1 MFTFENGTAIINQFN
16 GIMETPLQST
26 RINVVDCLRGFAV
39 CGIIIIHFLE
49 HMNFYNFPEPTAL
62 DQGIWDTVFFLGAS
76 KMYAI
81 FALLFGFSCYIQ
93 HHNAQKRGSDFR
105 GRFAW
110 RMFLLFIWGIIDL
123 FFYNGDIL
131 CTYAVIG
138 LLLIP
143 LVKAPDKVLVAL
155 AIFLFLQ
162 PVEIAYGI
170 IGALNPSVPPMDV
183 GIGPLWATLSD
194 VCAGGSLLDVG
205 HAGVRYGLQI
215 NFGWALENGR
225 LTQTYLL
232 FIIGMLIGRRRLFLD
247 EGGNLET
254 WKRILVASIISFA
267 VFFPLW
273 KIVPWLV
280 GNKTVAHSL
289 DVQLNMWRNFSMMA
303 FYVSGIVLLYYRTRA
318 QRAISRLAAIG
329 KMSLT
334 DYLFQSIVGGFLFYN
349 WGLGLYR
356 VSGHTMSFCIAIAF
370 LFVLYFLCRW
380 WASNHRRG
388 PLEEVW
394 ARLTHLGSKH

>member
-1 MFTFENGTAIINQFN
+1 
-16 GIMETPLQST
+16 METPLQST

-232 FIIGMLIGRRRLFLD
+232 FIIGLLIGRRRLFLD

>member
-1 MFTFENGTAIINQFN
+1 MEN
-16 GIMETPLQST
+16 PSQST

-39 CGIIIIHFLE
+39 CGIIMIHFLE
-49 HMNFYNFPEPTAL
+49 HMNFYSFPEPTAL

-93 HHNAQKRGSDFR
+93 HHNQEKKGKDFR
-105 GRFAW
+105 ARFAW
-110 RMFLLFIWGIIDL
+110 RMFLLFLWGMVDL

-155 AIFLFLQ
+155 AVIMFLQ
-162 PVEIAYGI
+162 PVEIVYEI
-170 IGALNPSVPPMDV
+170 LGAVNPSIPPMDL
-183 GIGPLWATLSD
+183 GQGPLWGALYKP
-194 VCAGGSLLDVG
+194 CAGGTLWEVARAG
-205 HAGVRYGLQI
+205 HKYGLQI
-215 NFGWALENGR
+215 NFGWAIENGR
-225 LTQTYLL
+225 LTQTYML
-232 FIIGMLIGRRRLFLD
+232 FIVGLLLGRKRLFID
-247 EGGNLET
+247 EGDNLKT
-254 WKRILVASIISFA
+254 WRKILAASVIAFA

-273 KIVPWLV
+273 KILPEHV

-289 DVQLNMWRNFSMMA
+289 DIQLNMWRNFSMMA
-303 FYVSGIVLLYYRTRA
+303 FYVSGIVLLYYKTKA
-318 QRAISRLAAIG
+318 QKAIGRLAAIG

-334 DYLFQSIVGGFLFYN
+334 DYILQSIVGGFLFYN

-356 VSGHTMSFCIAIAF
+356 VSGHTMSFCISIAF
-370 LFVLYFLCRW
+370 LFLLYFICKW
-380 WASNHRRG
+380 WTSRHRRG
-388 PLEEVW
+388 PLEEIW
-394 ARLTHLGSKH
+394 SRLTFIGSK

>member
-1 MFTFENGTAIINQFN
+1 
-16 GIMETPLQST
+16 METPLQST

-394 ARLTHLGSKH
+394 ARLTHLGSRH

>member
-1 MFTFENGTAIINQFN
+1 
-16 GIMETPLQST
+16 METTSQST

-49 HMNFYNFPEPTAL
+49 HMNFYSFPDLTAL

-93 HHNAQKRGSDFR
+93 HHNQEKEGKDFR

-110 RMFLLFIWGIIDL
+110 RMLLLFAWGMIDL

-143 LVKAPDKVLVAL
+143 LVKVPDKILVIL
-155 AIFLFLQ
+155 AIFFFLQ
-162 PVEIAYGI
+162 PVEIVYEI
-170 IGALNPSVPPMDV
+170 LGAINPSIPPMDL
-183 GIGPLWATLSD
+183 GIGPLWAA
-194 VCAGGSLLDVG
+194 VFEPCANGSLFDVG
-205 HAGVRYGLQI
+205 RAGIRYGLQI
-215 NFGWALENGR
+215 NFGWSIENGR
-225 LTQTYLL
+225 FTQTYFL
-232 FIIGMLIGRRRLFLD
+232 FIVGMLLGRKRLFID
-247 EGGNLET
+247 EGDNLKT
-254 WKRILVASIISFA
+254 WKKILIASVISFA
-267 VFFPLW
+267 VFYPLW
-273 KIVPWLV
+273 KILPGYV
-280 GNKTVAHSL
+280 GNRTIAHSL

-303 FYVSGIVLLYYRTRA
+303 FYVSSLVLLYYKTKA
-318 QRAISRLAAIG
+318 QKAIAHLSFIG

-334 DYLFQSIVGGFLFYN
+334 DYLLQSFVGGFLFYN

-356 VSGHTMSFCIAIAF
+356 ISGHTMSFGMAIAF
-370 LFVLYFLCRW
+370 LFLLYLFCKW
-380 WASNHRRG
+380 WTSHHRRG
-388 PLEEVW
+388 PLEEIW
-394 ARLTHLGSKH
+394 SRLTFIAVAHKSRS

>member
-1 MFTFENGTAIINQFN
+1 
-16 GIMETPLQST
+16 METPLQST

-273 KIVPWLV
+273 KIVPGLV

>member
-1 MFTFENGTAIINQFN
+1 
-16 GIMETPLQST
+16 METPLQST

-205 HAGVRYGLQI
+205 HAGGRYGLQI

-273 KIVPWLV
+273 KIVPGLV

-289 DVQLNMWRNFSMMA
+289 DVQLNMWRNFSMTA

>member
-1 MFTFENGTAIINQFN
+1 
-16 GIMETPLQST
+16 METPLQST

-205 HAGVRYGLQI
+205 HAGVRYGLQS

-232 FIIGMLIGRRRLFLD
+232 FILGMLIGRRRLFLD

-303 FYVSGIVLLYYRTRA
+303 FYVSGIVLLYYRTSA

>member
-1 MFTFENGTAIINQFN
+1 
-16 GIMETPLQST
+16 METPLQSF

-194 VCAGGSLLDVG
+194 VCAGGSFLDVG

-273 KIVPWLV
+273 KIVPGLV

>member
-1 MFTFENGTAIINQFN
+1 
-16 GIMETPLQST
+16 MESPLQST

-273 KIVPWLV
+273 KIVPGLV

-334 DYLFQSIVGGFLFYN
+334 DYLFQS
-349 WGLGLYR
+349 
-356 VSGHTMSFCIAIAF
+356 
-370 LFVLYFLCRW
+370 
-380 WASNHRRG
+380 
-388 PLEEVW
+388 
-394 ARLTHLGSKH
+394 

>member
-1 MFTFENGTAIINQFN
+1 
-16 GIMETPLQST
+16 METPLQST

-303 FYVSGIVLLYYRTRA
+303 FYVSGIVLLYYGTRA

>member
-1 MFTFENGTAIINQFN
+1 
-16 GIMETPLQST
+16 METPLQST

-62 DQGIWDTVFFLGAS
+62 DQGVWDTVFFLGAS

>member
-1 MFTFENGTAIINQFN
+1 
-16 GIMETPLQST
+16 METPLQST

-289 DVQLNMWRNFSMMA
+289 DVQFNMWRNFSMMA

>member
-1 MFTFENGTAIINQFN
+1 
-16 GIMETPLQST
+16 METPLQST

-62 DQGIWDTVFFLGAS
+62 DQGIWDIVFFLGAS

-93 HHNAQKRGSDFR
+93 HHDAQKRGSDFR
-105 GRFAW
+105 GLFAW

>member
-1 MFTFENGTAIINQFN
+1 
-16 GIMETPLQST
+16 MESPSQST

-49 HMNFYNFPEPTAL
+49 HMNFYKFPQPTAL
-62 DQGIWDTVFFLGAS
+62 DQCIWDTVFFLGAS

-81 FALLFGFSCYIQ
+81 FAILFGFSCYIQ
-93 HHNAQKRGSDFR
+93 HHNAQKKGFDFR

-155 AIFLFLQ
+155 AIFFFLQ
-162 PVEIAYGI
+162 PIEITYGI
-170 IGALNPSVPPMDV
+170 IGVLNPSLPPMDA
-183 GIGPLWATLSD
+183 GIGPFEAILADS
-194 VCAGGSLLDVG
+194 CANGSILDVG
-205 HAGVRYGLQI
+205 RSGVKYGLQI

-232 FIIGMLIGRRRLFLD
+232 FIVGMLLGRKRLFLD
-247 EGGNLET
+247 EGDNLKT
-254 WKRILVASIISFA
+254 WKKILVASIISFA

-273 KIVPWLV
+273 KIVPGLV
-280 GNKTVAHSL
+280 GNQTVAHSL
-289 DVQLNMWRNFSMMA
+289 EVQLNMWRNSSMVA
-303 FYVSGIVLLYYRTRA
+303 FYVTGLVLLYYRTRA
-318 QRAISRLAAIG
+318 QRAISHLAAIG

-356 VSGHTMSFCIAIAF
+356 VSGHALSFFIAIVF
-370 LFVLYFLCRW
+370 LVALYFLCRW
-380 WASNHRRG
+380 WTSIHRRG

-394 ARLTHLGSKH
+394 SRLTYLGSKH

>member
-1 MFTFENGTAIINQFN
+1 
-16 GIMETPLQST
+16 MESSLQST

-273 KIVPWLV
+273 KIVPGLV

-380 WASNHRRG
+380 WAPNHRRG

>member
-1 MFTFENGTAIINQFN
+1 
-16 GIMETPLQST
+16 MESPLQST

>member
-1 MFTFENGTAIINQFN
+1 
-16 GIMETPLQST
+16 METPLQST

-183 GIGPLWATLSD
+183 GIGPLWATLYD

>member
-1 MFTFENGTAIINQFN
+1 
-16 GIMETPLQST
+16 METPLQST

-170 IGALNPSVPPMDV
+170 IGAINPSVPPMDV

>member
-1 MFTFENGTAIINQFN
+1 
-16 GIMETPLQST
+16 MESSLQST

-273 KIVPWLV
+273 KIVPGLV

>member
-1 MFTFENGTAIINQFN
+1 M
-16 GIMETPLQST
+16 QST

-318 QRAISRLAAIG
+318 QRTISRLAAIG

>member
-1 MFTFENGTAIINQFN
+1 
-16 GIMETPLQST
+16 MESPLQST

-232 FIIGMLIGRRRLFLD
+232 FIIGLLIGRRRLFLD

-273 KIVPWLV
+273 KIVPGLV

>member
-1 MFTFENGTAIINQFN
+1 
-16 GIMETPLQST
+16 MESPLQST

-62 DQGIWDTVFFLGAS
+62 DQGIWDIVFFLGAS

-273 KIVPWLV
+273 KIVPGLV

>member
-1 MFTFENGTAIINQFN
+1 
-16 GIMETPLQST
+16 METTSQST

-49 HMNFYNFPEPTAL
+49 HMNFYSFPDLTAL

-93 HHNAQKRGSDFR
+93 HHNQEKKGNDFR

-110 RMFLLFIWGIIDL
+110 RMLLLFVWGIIDL

-143 LVKAPDKVLVAL
+143 LVKASDKALVIF
-155 AIFLFLQ
+155 AIFFFLQ
-162 PVEIAYGI
+162 PVEIVYEI
-170 IGALNPSVPPMDV
+170 LGAINPSIPPMDL
-183 GIGPLWATLSD
+183 GIGPLLAA
-194 VCAGGSLLDVG
+194 VFEPCANGSLFDVG
-205 HAGVRYGLQI
+205 RTGIRYGLQI
-215 NFGWALENGR
+215 NFGWSIENGR
-225 LTQTYLL
+225 FTQTYFL
-232 FIIGMLIGRRRLFLD
+232 FIVGMLLGRKRLFID
-247 EGGNLET
+247 EGDNLKT
-254 WKRILVASIISFA
+254 WKKILIASVISFA
-267 VFFPLW
+267 VFYPLW
-273 KIVPWLV
+273 KILPGYV
-280 GNKTVAHSL
+280 GNRTIAHSL

-303 FYVSGIVLLYYRTRA
+303 FYVSSLVLLYYKTKA
-318 QRAISRLAAIG
+318 QKAIAHLSFIG

-334 DYLFQSIVGGFLFYN
+334 DYLLQSFVGGFLFYN

-356 VSGHTMSFCIAIAF
+356 ISGHTMSFGMAIAF
-370 LFVLYFLCRW
+370 LFLLYLFCKW
-380 WASNHRRG
+380 WTSHHRRG
-388 PLEEVW
+388 PLEEIW
-394 ARLTHLGSKH
+394 SRLTFISFAHKSGNQLG

>member
-1 MFTFENGTAIINQFN
+1 
-16 GIMETPLQST
+16 METPLQST

-194 VCAGGSLLDVG
+194 VCAGGSFLDVG

>member
-1 MFTFENGTAIINQFN
+1 
-16 GIMETPLQST
+16 METPLQST

-205 HAGVRYGLQI
+205 HAGVRYGLQS

>member
-1 MFTFENGTAIINQFN
+1 
-16 GIMETPLQST
+16 MESSLQST

-194 VCAGGSLLDVG
+194 VCAGGSLMDVG

-273 KIVPWLV
+273 KIVPGLV

-380 WASNHRRG
+380 WVSNHRRG

>member
-1 MFTFENGTAIINQFN
+1 
-16 GIMETPLQST
+16 METPLQST

-205 HAGVRYGLQI
+205 HAGVRYGLQS

-380 WASNHRRG
+380 WTSNHRRG

-394 ARLTHLGSKH
+394 GRLTHLGSKH

>member
-1 MFTFENGTAIINQFN
+1 
-16 GIMETPLQST
+16 MESSLQST

-93 HHNAQKRGSDFR
+93 HHNAQKRGSDFK

-273 KIVPWLV
+273 KIVPGLV

>member
-1 MFTFENGTAIINQFN
+1 
-16 GIMETPLQST
+16 METPLQST

>member
-1 MFTFENGTAIINQFN
+1 
-16 GIMETPLQST
+16 METPLQST

-232 FIIGMLIGRRRLFLD
+232 FILGMLIGRRRLFLD

>member
-1 MFTFENGTAIINQFN
+1 
-16 GIMETPLQST
+16 METPLQST

-205 HAGVRYGLQI
+205 HAGVRYGLQS

-303 FYVSGIVLLYYRTRA
+303 FYVSGIVLLYYRTSA
-318 QRAISRLAAIG
+318 QRAISRLAAVG